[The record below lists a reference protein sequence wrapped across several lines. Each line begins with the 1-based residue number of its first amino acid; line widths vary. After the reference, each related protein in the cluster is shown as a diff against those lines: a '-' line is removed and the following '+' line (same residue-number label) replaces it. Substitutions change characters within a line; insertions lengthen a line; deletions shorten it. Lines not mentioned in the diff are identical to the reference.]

1 MRGVREGESG
11 ERGGD
16 MLDTSITD
24 AEFEDELMERWRS
37 RSRARRTC
45 ETCAHYGC
53 CADLPNCGG
62 KYWKEA
68 EDGE

>member
-1 MRGVREGESG
+1 
-11 ERGGD
+11 

-24 AEFEDELMERWRS
+24 AAFEAELMERWHPRP
-37 RSRARRTC
+37 RPRRTC

-62 KYWKEA
+62 KYWEEA

>member
-1 MRGVREGESG
+1 
-11 ERGGD
+11 

-24 AEFEDELMERWRS
+24 AAFEDDLMER
-37 RSRARRTC
+37 ARPRPRTRQTC

-53 CADLPNCGG
+53 CADVHHCGG
-62 KYWKEA
+62 TYWEEA